1 MRKSAIKV
9 YREDLIKA
17 YNNTKSLE
25 AFLIA
30 LDKCQ
35 KVNRYVV
42 SKEAK
47 KKSDLVE
54 KANKFDTFNQIL
66 HKIRLELN
74 HKSKLI
80 LIQDSAFNTLREVCI
95 LADQFN
101 ELFDLES
108 NNGYNVYISIGLEFM
123 TDFHLNKFKYY
134 HQQIIQRFANHQ
146 KVIGDNNA
154 ERTSK
159 YIKQY
164 ENIVGF
170 KVSDLDRSKFID
182 VQILLEEYNV
192 GFDYWVRLHKKV
204 LEEQGIKITPIQL
217 INPSSHTRFMSNV
230 DEYSKRINANNRR

>member
-1 MRKSAIKV
+1 MRKSAIKI
-9 YREDLIKA
+9 YREDLINA
-17 YNNTKSLE
+17 YSNTKSLE

-30 LDKCQ
+30 LDKCP

-42 SKEAK
+42 TKEAK

-101 ELFDLES
+101 ELFELEIHS
-108 NNGYNVYISIGLEFM
+108 GYNVYISLGLEFM
-123 TDFHLNKFKYY
+123 TEFHLNKFKYY
-134 HQQIIQRFANHQ
+134 HQQIIQRYANCQ
-146 KVIGDNNA
+146 KVVEDNNTK
-154 ERTSK
+154 RTSK
-159 YIKQY
+159 YIRQY
-164 ENIVGF
+164 EIIVGF

-182 VQILLEEYNV
+182 VQILLDKYNID
-192 GFDYWVRLHKKV
+192 FESWVKLHRRV
-204 LEEQGIKITPIQL
+204 LENQGIRITPIQL
-217 INPSSHTRFMSNV
+217 INPSSHTRYLDNV
-230 DEYSKRINANNRR
+230 DEYSKRIHANNRR

>member
-9 YREDLIKA
+9 YRNDLIKA
-17 YNNTKSLE
+17 YHDTKSLE

-80 LIQDSAFNTLREVCI
+80 LAFNTLREVCI

-108 NNGYNVYISIGLEFM
+108 NSGYNVYISIGLEFM

-164 ENIVGF
+164 ETIVGF

-182 VQILLEEYNV
+182 VQILLDKYNV
-192 GFDYWVRLHKKV
+192 GFDYWVRIHKKV

-217 INPSSHTRFMSNV
+217 INPSSHTRFMANV
-230 DEYSKRINANNRR
+230 DEYSKRIHANNRR